1 MSYILHFLCLRPVF
15 NSRSILSFDIL
26 LLDMIHGHYRPTPRY
41 MIQYPPLRHITDGYT
56 AYQAEDLMD
65 TCPEYH
71 HGMARLYCVWGF
83 YWVVFLFTELKTATR
98 QFSGVFSC
106 DSRKPKVCPRVSF
119 SLSLRNKQRISDGSL
134 EMVAGGWRVQADNW
148 PLLHHP
154 TTTRMMTP
162 RIERDIVQSPR
173 LKWTRWFCALQIVHE
188 IDQMGMK
195 ESRMT
200 NFQCIP
206 FDKLLN
212 FLLIV
217 WELRWIKNW
226 MKLPRCCSN

>member
-1 MSYILHFLCLRPVF
+1 MAVSSEMKVVFAAKCILLDWNAAAALQNDNLMGCFLSQKKYLYIFCLMSYILHFLCLRPVF

-83 YWVVFLFTELKTATR
+83 YWVVFLFTEQKTATR

-106 DSRKPKVCPRVSF
+106 DSRKPKVFPRVSILF
-119 SLSLRNKQRISDGSL
+119 
-134 EMVAGGWRVQADNW
+134 EFA
-148 PLLHHP
+148 
-154 TTTRMMTP
+154 
-162 RIERDIVQSPR
+162 E
-173 LKWTRWFCALQIVHE
+173 
-188 IDQMGMK
+188 
-195 ESRMT
+195 
-200 NFQCIP
+200 
-206 FDKLLN
+206 
-212 FLLIV
+212 
-217 WELRWIKNW
+217 
-226 MKLPRCCSN
+226 